1 MGSLIPHNVSMRGA
15 GPECVCKCA
24 RAQSPLTYQAND
36 LQNLYSTARRE
47 KRGGMRETK
56 TEERTSVIYEETFT
70 LITGWAGLMCAA
82 PMALVTQW

>member
-1 MGSLIPHNVSMRGA
+1 MPGA
-15 GPECVCKCA
+15 GVCLQVCTCA
-24 RAQSPLTYQAND
+24 KPPHLPVLAGD
-36 LQNLYSTARRE
+36 LQNLHSIAWRE

-70 LITGWAGLMCAA
+70 LITGWTGLMCAA